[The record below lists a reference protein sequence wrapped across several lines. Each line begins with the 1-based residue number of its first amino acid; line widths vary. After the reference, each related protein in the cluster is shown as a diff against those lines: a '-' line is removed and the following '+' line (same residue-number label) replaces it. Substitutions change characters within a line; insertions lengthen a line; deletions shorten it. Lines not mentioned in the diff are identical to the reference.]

1 MLPTGEHLGVKPALT
16 GTQYFH
22 VAEVGNL
29 YESVKDKADLVWPL
43 EAMEYGTLEFGVRN
57 CDGYVLAFAEQRH

>member
-1 MLPTGEHLGVKPALT
+1 MMLPTGEHLGVKPALT

-43 EAMEYGTLEFGVRN
+43 EAGAIRRERGDGRYGLAGGV
-57 CDGYVLAFAEQRH
+57 CW